1 MSDMNFGFS
10 STSGVRPNRHPLAP
24 WGIYKVKFTGAEIAT
39 FKGSKDPSVE
49 YKVLRFNFE
58 NEDGYYSES
67 LFFPK
72 DGDDV
77 DREYENNGGTMKFPS
92 NFKVTMNTIKQTLQ
106 VLSPKGWEAVQKA
119 SAKFKS
125 FDDVANA
132 AIKVLDK
139 VKGTETE
146 IKLVGRVSK
155 GKVVAKIPTI
165 IRYNKD
171 GELYV
176 SDNYI
181 GTKLYFN
188 DYEEGERTKYLNA
201 KPTAPQ
207 EKAEPSNTAPAQK
220 TSTDNELDAL
230 LKEL

>member
-1 MSDMNFGFS
+1 MSDLNFGFS
-10 STSGVRPNRHPLAP
+10 STSAVRNTRRPLAP
-24 WGIYKVKFTGAEIAT
+24 WGIYKVKFTGAEIAV
-39 FKGSKDPSVE
+39 FKGSKDPSIE

-72 DGDDV
+72 EGDDV

-92 NFKVTMNTIKQTLQ
+92 NFKVTMSTIKQTLQ

-146 IKLVGRVSK
+146 IKLVGKVSK

-165 IRYNKD
+165 IRYTQE

-181 GTKLYFN
+181 GTKLYFT
-188 DYEEGERTKYLNA
+188 DYEEVERTKYLNA
-201 KPTAPQ
+201 KPTTPSAKPETPTQ
-207 EKAEPSNTAPAQK
+207 EA
-220 TSTDNELDAL
+220 STDNELDAL
-230 LKEL
+230 LGEL

>member
-1 MSDMNFGFS
+1 MSDLNFGFS
-10 STSGVRPNRHPLAP
+10 STSAVRNTRRPLAP

-72 DGDDV
+72 EGDDV
-77 DREYENNGGTMKFPS
+77 DREYENNGGKMKFPS
-92 NFKVTMNTIKQTLQ
+92 NFKVTMSTVKQTLQ

-181 GTKLYFN
+181 GTKLYFT
-188 DYEEGERTKYLNA
+188 DYEEGERNKYLNA
-201 KPTAPQ
+201 KPTTPSPKTDTPAPTT
-207 EKAEPSNTAPAQK
+207 EA
-220 TSTDNELDAL
+220 STDNELDAL

>member
-10 STSGVRPNRHPLAP
+10 SASAVRNTRRPLAP

-39 FKGSKDPSVE
+39 FKGLKDPSVE

-72 DGDDV
+72 EDDDV
-77 DREYENNGGTMKFPS
+77 DREYENNGGKMKFPS
-92 NFKVTMNTIKQTLQ
+92 NFKVTMSTVKQTLQ
-106 VLSPKGWEAVQKA
+106 VLSPKGWEAMQKA

-165 IRYNKD
+165 IRYNKE

-181 GTKLYFN
+181 GTKLYFT
-188 DYEEGERTKYLNA
+188 DYEEGERNKYLNA
-201 KPTAPQ
+201 KPTTPSPKTDTPAPTT
-207 EKAEPSNTAPAQK
+207 EA
-220 TSTDNELDAL
+220 STDNELDAL
-230 LKEL
+230 LGEL

>member
-1 MSDMNFGFS
+1 MSDLNFGFS
-10 STSGVRPNRHPLAP
+10 STSAVRNTRRLLAP
-24 WGIYKVKFTGAEIAT
+24 WGIYKVKFTGAEIAV
-39 FKGSKDPSVE
+39 FKGSKDPSIE

-72 DGDDV
+72 EGDDV

-92 NFKVTMNTIKQTLQ
+92 NFKVTMSTIKQTLQ

-146 IKLVGRVSK
+146 IKLVGKVSK

-165 IRYNKD
+165 IRYNKE

-181 GTKLYFN
+181 GTKLYFT

-201 KPTAPQ
+201 KPTTPSAKPETPTQ
-207 EKAEPSNTAPAQK
+207 EA
-220 TSTDNELDAL
+220 STDNELDAL
-230 LKEL
+230 LGEL

>member
-10 STSGVRPNRHPLAP
+10 SASAVRNTRRPLAP

-72 DGDDV
+72 EGDDV
-77 DREYENNGGTMKFPS
+77 DREYENNGGIMKFPS
-92 NFKVTMNTIKQTLQ
+92 NFKVTMSTVKQTLQ

-181 GTKLYFN
+181 GTKLYFT
-188 DYEEGERTKYLNA
+188 DYEEGERNKYLNA
-201 KPTAPQ
+201 KPTTPSPKIDTPAPTT
-207 EKAEPSNTAPAQK
+207 EA
-220 TSTDNELDAL
+220 STDNELDAL
-230 LKEL
+230 LGEL

>member
-10 STSGVRPNRHPLAP
+10 TTSAVRNTRRPLAP
-24 WGIYKVKFTGAEIAT
+24 WGIYKVKFTGAEIAV

-72 DGDDV
+72 EGDDI

-92 NFKVTMNTIKQTLQ
+92 NFKVTMSTVKQTLQ

-146 IKLVGRVSK
+146 IKLVGKVSK

-165 IRYNKD
+165 IRYNKE

-181 GTKLYFN
+181 GTKLYFT

-201 KPTAPQ
+201 KPTTPSPKTETPAPTT
-207 EKAEPSNTAPAQK
+207 EA
-220 TSTDNELDAL
+220 STDNELDAL
-230 LKEL
+230 LGAL

>member
-1 MSDMNFGFS
+1 MSDLNFGFS
-10 STSGVRPNRHPLAP
+10 STSAVRNTRRPLAP
-24 WGIYKVKFTGAEIAT
+24 WGIYKVKFTGAEIAI

-72 DGDDV
+72 EGDDV

-146 IKLVGRVSK
+146 IKLVGKVSK

-165 IRYNKD
+165 IRYNKE

-181 GTKLYFN
+181 GTKLYFT
-188 DYEEGERTKYLNA
+188 DYEEGERTKYLSA
-201 KPTAPQ
+201 KPTTPS
-207 EKAEPSNTAPAQK
+207 AEPETPTQEA
-220 TSTDNELDAL
+220 STDNELDAL
-230 LKEL
+230 LGEL

>member
-10 STSGVRPNRHPLAP
+10 SASAVRNTRRPLAP

-72 DGDDV
+72 EGDDV
-77 DREYENNGGTMKFPS
+77 DREYENNGGIMKFPS
-92 NFKVTMNTIKQTLQ
+92 NFKVTMSTVKQTLQ

-165 IRYNKD
+165 IRYNKE

-181 GTKLYFN
+181 GTKLYFT
-188 DYEEGERTKYLNA
+188 DYEEGERNKYLNA
-201 KPTAPQ
+201 KPTTLSPKTDTPAPTT
-207 EKAEPSNTAPAQK
+207 EA
-220 TSTDNELDAL
+220 STDNELDAL
-230 LKEL
+230 LGEL

>member
-10 STSGVRPNRHPLAP
+10 SDSAVRNTRRPLAP

-72 DGDDV
+72 EGDDV
-77 DREYENNGGTMKFPS
+77 DREYENNGGIMKFPS
-92 NFKVTMNTIKQTLQ
+92 NFKVTMSTVKQTLQ

-165 IRYNKD
+165 IRYNKG

-181 GTKLYFN
+181 GTKLYFT
-188 DYEEGERTKYLNA
+188 DYEEGERNKYLNA
-201 KPTAPQ
+201 KPTTPSPKTDTPAPTT
-207 EKAEPSNTAPAQK
+207 EA
-220 TSTDNELDAL
+220 STDNELDAL
-230 LKEL
+230 LGEL